1 MDISQDTID
10 ITEGDWQNK
19 KCELTFYNFAGYTG
33 KTEKEQLKIEE
44 KMHKWIKKNQEDHME
59 FVCFDQDD
67 GTLVVTIHWLGK
79 ESEREESVKYWF
91 ID

>member
-19 KCELTFYNFAGYTG
+19 KCELTFYNFALYTE

-44 KMHKWIKKNQEDHME
+44 KMHKWIKKNQ
-59 FVCFDQDD
+59 
-67 GTLVVTIHWLGK
+67 
-79 ESEREESVKYWF
+79 
-91 ID
+91 